1 MKVSFIC
8 RLHFDY
14 IFSGFIKLSMIVN
27 KKIIAAASIPVIV
40 LIVMAYNDPRFR
52 EHCRYCECENNQSG
66 TLQSSSMFRPRGA
79 LARAVYSKQV
89 VDSQLA
95 RMDHSKV
102 GGLQF
107 ML

>member
-1 MKVSFIC
+1 MV
-8 RLHFDY
+8 
-14 IFSGFIKLSMIVN
+14 VN

-40 LIVMAYNDPRFR
+40 LIVMAYNEPRFR

-66 TLQSSSMFRPRGA
+66 TSMFRPRGA
-79 LARAVYSKQV
+79 LARAVYNKQV

-102 GGLQF
+102 GSLQ
-107 ML
+107 LKCLVVLCSTK

>member
-1 MKVSFIC
+1 MLIVF
-8 RLHFDY
+8 
-14 IFSGFIKLSMIVN
+14 FSGVFKLSMIVN
-27 KKIIAAASIPVIV
+27 KKFVAAASIGLPVIV

-66 TLQSSSMFRPRGA
+66 TSMFRPRGA

-102 GGLQF
+102 GSLQF
-107 ML
+107 M